1 MLCIR
6 IRDADPMIDSLLLTI
21 VSQNVFEILITFL
34 PGIKKVLKSLNDFL
48 LTFIINL
55 FVCLYT
61 VGSKN
66 ESRFRQLIPF
76 ESRSFRI
83 RNTVL
88 NIKYFN

>member
-34 PGIKKVLKSLNDFL
+34 PSIKKVLKSLNDFKRFL

-55 FVCLYT
+55 FVCLY
-61 VGSKN
+61 
-66 ESRFRQLIPF
+66 
-76 ESRSFRI
+76 RI
-83 RNTVL
+83 Q
-88 NIKYFN
+88 K

>member
-34 PGIKKVLKSLNDFL
+34 PGIKKVLKSLNDFKRFL

-55 FVCLYT
+55 FVCLY
-61 VGSKN
+61 
-66 ESRFRQLIPF
+66 
-76 ESRSFRI
+76 RI
-83 RNTVL
+83 Q
-88 NIKYFN
+88 K

>member
-48 LTFIINL
+48 LTFIDVYHKFVCVLIKDPKMNPGFDNL
-55 FVCLYT
+55 FL
-61 VGSKN
+61 SN
-66 ESRFRQLIPF
+66 PDPF
-76 ESRSFRI
+76 VFATLS
-83 RNTVL
+83 
-88 NIKYFN
+88 